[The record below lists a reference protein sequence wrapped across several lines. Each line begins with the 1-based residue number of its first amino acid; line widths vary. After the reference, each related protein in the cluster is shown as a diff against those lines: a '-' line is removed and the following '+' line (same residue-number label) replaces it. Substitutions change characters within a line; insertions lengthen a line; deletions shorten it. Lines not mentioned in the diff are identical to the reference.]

1 MLRRFASLPH
11 YQQQRNAS
19 SENANAAHEKFTDAT
34 VAKGMII
41 HASCEELEEAGEMVL
56 VTSVT
61 VSHLINL
68 ASQLLKL
75 KDSVYGKLC

>member
-1 MLRRFASLPH
+1 
-11 YQQQRNAS
+11 
-19 SENANAAHEKFTDAT
+19 
-34 VAKGMII
+34 MII

-61 VSHLINL
+61 VLHSINL
-68 ASQLLKL
+68 ASQFLKL